1 MQYIARGLKSII
13 LNIDLYIT
21 ILVAI
26 YATYL
31 GAVGGKVEYS
41 IAAIALAISITA
53 FSQFK
58 ERTGKGKL
66 SDSIKSLEATANK
79 LLSGLTAD
87 EFFTTAS
94 PEDQYIKDSRK
105 TILMVQET
113 GQLLAERQRDQLV
126 NFLRKGGTVEV
137 ILVLNTEDITKL
149 MAFRNKQLYT
159 PELMSQRMTNGL
171 NTFNVLRKE
180 AEDFSERLEVRFLR
194 YPIDFTAVF
203 SDPLS
208 NITTE
213 RKAIIRLQG
222 FKVPFNNKLDFQ
234 VNATSSKKTFD
245 AYLYQAERMWN
256 LANRCTLLIGPSR
269 IGKTSSLKKLC
280 EKLSN
285 DEEFKVAGF
294 ITEEAL
300 NERGE
305 RIGFDVQIVKGSAKY
320 RVASKETNGA
330 YRLES
335 QTMQD
340 VVVPE
345 LQKGIIMADGIFI
358 LDEIGL
364 IQAESTQFREL
375 VVKLID
381 NCRLSIIGT
390 ISNENHT
397 YFRHIRTHVR
407 VGLLEINTDNRASM
421 ADRLYKE
428 IKQ

>member
-180 AEDFSERLEVRFLR
+180 AE
-194 YPIDFTAVF
+194 DFTAVF